1 MSKVYYPI
9 EEQLE
14 RIMEET
20 DFVLQKPASEM
31 DEEELLD
38 AEREARKYVTWV
50 EDAAYEQ
57 AIPMKKNGVRI
68 YPL

>member
-1 MSKVYYPI
+1 MSKIYYPI

-14 RIMEET
+14 RIAEET

-31 DEEELLD
+31 NEEELLD
-38 AEREARKYVTWV
+38 AEREAGKYVTWV
-50 EDAAYEQ
+50 EDPACEQ

>member
-20 DFVLQKPASEM
+20 DFVLQKPISEM
-31 DEEELLD
+31 DEYELLE
-38 AEREARKYVTWV
+38 AEKEAAKYVTWV
-50 EDAAYEQ
+50 KDEAYEQ
-57 AIPMKKNGVRI
+57 AIPMKKNGIRI

>member
-14 RIMEET
+14 RIAEET
-20 DFVLQKPASEM
+20 DFVLQKPTSEM
-31 DEEELLD
+31 NEDELLE
-38 AEREARKYVTWV
+38 AESEASRYVTWV
-50 EDAAYEQ
+50 EDDLYEQ
-57 AIPMKKNGVRI
+57 AVPTKKNGVRI